1 MAVAE
6 PTARVVTTPSPPFP
20 GVALYPPRI
29 TANRRQLDNR
39 FPSLGFSVDTG
50 GRPYFEVL
58 LATDS
63 TLFDP
68 ANASRRAAAN
78 FYSSRHEGGL
88 LPAAQAAHP
97 FLVPAAVIRGF
108 ASATPRPS
116 AIYYTLVAYQDKDG
130 AGPSFP
136 VDPTTLATHA
146 PSVGLARDFTG
157 TTLATVLGI
166 SVEKLQRHVGPNGAP
181 VPPSPAEDA
190 GEGEDG
196 YGAPQPSEH
205 LVQPTPAAAPAPTA
219 APSPAPASGHAQAYE
234 PMGDFELSMLPA
246 PPAPPAARTDRP
258 RPHDPMLPG
267 QLSAGAGSGAPMD
280 VAQSTD
286 FGTGDEEPGYLRDDD
301 ENENESYRSANAQE
315 SALAAAAADP
325 ELDPHPGYFQSLD
338 APPTTT
344 PTAEPGATPLTVDD
358 KMRIIDRIAPFES
371 NGDYGAINA
380 DGEFSGKLGTH
391 HPAYQRYHV
400 GLSYGLIQFT
410 QDSGKLGELLRAM
423 RERDSAAFAQVF
435 GPDADELVRVTTA
448 SGPGSSHSPGGRSAR
463 VQPVA
468 GADLW
473 QEPWVSRFRAAAQNE
488 KFKAAQREIA
498 ARGYLDPMLEFAGWL
513 GLNSERALTMTV
525 DRAIQMGVGGAKRWI
540 ISAVGPVGSEA
551 QRQLALTALGHQDL
565 RGFQATTHGL
575 VADGAW
581 GPNTHA
587 AMVAA
592 LRRLG
597 AASPIPI
604 PTAEQMV
611 EAMVRRAASEAWHAR
626 VETLQHANIA
636 DVRFQL

>member
-6 PTARVVTTPSPPFP
+6 PTARVFTTPWPASR
-20 GVALYPPRI
+20 GVAVYPPRI

-39 FPSLGFSVDTG
+39 FPALGFSVDTG
-50 GRPYFEVL
+50 GLPYFEVL
-58 LATDS
+58 LATDA

-68 ANASRRAAAN
+68 NNAARRAVAN
-78 FYSSRHEGGL
+78 FYSSRQDGGL

-116 AIYYTLVAYQDKDG
+116 AIYYTLLAYQDKDG
-130 AGPSFP
+130 AGPAFAL
-136 VDPTTLATHA
+136 DPTMLATQA
-146 PSVGLARDFTG
+146 PSVGLARDFTA

-166 SVEKLQRHVGPNGAP
+166 SVDKLQRPMGPNGAP
-181 VPPSPAEDA
+181 VPPNPAEDA

-196 YGAPQPSEH
+196 YGAPQPADQQA
-205 LVQPTPAAAPAPTA
+205 QPMPVAAPAPT
-219 APSPAPASGHAQAYE
+219 PSPAPASGRAQEYE
-234 PMGDFELSMLPA
+234 PSGDFELAMLPA

-258 RPHDPMLPG
+258 RPHDPTLPG
-267 QLSAGAGSGAPMD
+267 QTSTRPGSSVPMD
-280 VAQSTD
+280 LAQSTD
-286 FGTGDEEPGYLRDDD
+286 FGTEAEEPGYLPDGDD
-301 ENENESYRSANAQE
+301 NENESYRSATAQE
-315 SALAAAAADP
+315 LALAIAEADP
-325 ELDPHPGYFQSLD
+325 QLDAHPGYFQSLD
-338 APPTTT
+338 AAPTPT
-344 PTAEPGATPLTVDD
+344 PTAEPAAAPLTVDD

-371 NGDYGAINA
+371 NGDYGAVNA
-380 DGEFSGKLGTH
+380 DGEFAGKFGTN
-391 HPAYQRYHV
+391 HPAYQHYHV

-410 QDSGKLGELLRAM
+410 QDSGKLGELLRTM
-423 RERDSAAFAQVF
+423 RARDAAAFAQVF
-435 GPDADELVRVTTA
+435 GPDGDELVRVTTS

-468 GADLW
+468 GVDLW
-473 QEPWVSRFRAAAQNE
+473 QEPWVSRFRAAAQND

-498 ARGYLDPMLEFAGWL
+498 ARGYLDPVLEFAGWL
-513 GLNSERALTMTV
+513 GLNSERALTMVV
-525 DRAIQMGVGGAKRWI
+525 DRAVQMGVGGAKRWI

-551 QRQLALTALGHQDL
+551 QRQQALTALGYQDL
-565 RGFQATTHGL
+565 RGFQAATHGL

-604 PTAEQMV
+604 PTTEQMV
-611 EAMVRRAASEAWHAR
+611 EAMVRRAASEPWHAR